1 MIPPTG
7 VNIALI
13 ESSLPDN
20 SEVICVKLCA
30 EFVNDVIFGITLALY
45 AVTFVEI

>member
-1 MIPPTG
+1 MIPATG
-7 VNIALI
+7 LNIALI
-13 ESSLPDN
+13 ESSLPDS